1 MAESPDP
8 AAPAPHAAPPT
19 LATPTGT
26 TPPPGAA
33 AAPIPR
39 SAGALLHV
47 TSLPG
52 SPGIGDLGPAAER
65 FVDTLQAAALRWWQV
80 LPLGPTAF
88 GDSPYQSPSTFAGN
102 PLLLSP
108 ERLVEDGLLSAAS
121 AVAIPKG
128 DPARVDFPAVIAA
141 KRTMLAEV
149 HRAFTDGKGP
159 AELRA
164 ERDAFREREAGWLAD
179 YAVFAA
185 IHEEQGREW
194 TRWPEPLRDRDR
206 AALREAQARL
216 ATAIDRIELTQFL
229 FDRQLRRLRAY
240 AAGRGVGLF
249 GDLPIF
255 AAHDSA
261 DVWANRALFDLHPD
275 GTLRHLSGAPPD
287 AFTDDGQLWGNPLYR
302 WEELEHTG
310 FRWWIDRVRS
320 NLDRFDLLR
329 LDHFRGFAACW
340 TVPGGETTAR
350 NGVWQPVPGRRLFA
364 ALKNALGPL
373 PFVAEDLG
381 DITPDVIELRKEL
394 GFPGMKVML
403 WAFGGDPKLNEHAF
417 HQHRVDDVVYTGSH
431 DNETVRGWFED
442 GIFTS
447 AKRPREEAE
456 AERARVLLLTG
467 GDGTKVHEDF
477 VRMALLS
484 PAALAVLNVP
494 DILGLGN
501 EARMNV
507 PGRREGNWG
516 WRLDAGA
523 WTDSATA
530 HVGTLVQATG
540 RRPAP

>member
-1 MAESPDP
+1 MTASEDP
-8 AAPAPHAAPPT
+8 RAAAAAGSVE
-19 LATPTGT
+19 LV
-26 TPPPGAA
+26 GAA

-52 SPGIGDLGPAAER
+52 PAGIGDLGPAAVR
-65 FVDTLQAAALRWWQV
+65 FVETLHAAGFRWWQV

-108 ERLVEDGLLSAAS
+108 EWLVEDGLLSAEGA
-121 AVAIPKG
+121 AMIPAG
-128 DPARVDFPAVIAA
+128 DPRRVDFGSVIDA
-141 KRTMLAEV
+141 KRAMVAEV
-149 HRAFTDGKGP
+149 YHAFTGGKGP
-159 AELRA
+159 EDLRT
-164 ERDAFREREAGWLAD
+164 ERDAFRARESTWLPD
-179 YAVFAA
+179 YALFAA

-194 TRWPEPLRDRDR
+194 PRWPTELRDRDP
-206 AALREAQARL
+206 AALAAARTRL
-216 ATAIDRIELTQFL
+216 AERIDRIETTQYL
-229 FDRQLRRLRAY
+229 FDRQLRRLRAR
-240 AAGRGVGLF
+240 ATELGVGLF

-261 DVWANRALFDLHPD
+261 DVWAHRELFDLDAD

-302 WEELEHTG
+302 WEELERTG

-320 NLDRFDLLR
+320 NLQRFDFLR

-340 TVPGGETTAR
+340 TVPGGDTTAR
-350 NGVWQPVPGRRLFA
+350 NGVWQPVPGLKLFT
-364 ALKNALGPL
+364 ALKEALGPL

-403 WAFGGDPKLNEHAF
+403 WAFGGDPKLNEHAY
-417 HQHRVDDVVYTGSH
+417 HQHRPDDVVYTGSH
-431 DNETVRGWFED
+431 DNETVHGWFTD

-456 AERARVLLLTG
+456 EERKRVLLLTG
-467 GDGTKVHEDF
+467 GDGSRVHRDF
-477 VRMALLS
+477 VRLALLS
-484 PAALAVLNVP
+484 PAALAVLSVP

-507 PGRREGNWG
+507 PGRQAGNWG
-516 WRLDAGA
+516 WRLAADA
-523 WTDSATA
+523 WTFDVTTELAE
-530 HVGTLVQATG
+530 LVRATG
-540 RRPAP
+540 RGA